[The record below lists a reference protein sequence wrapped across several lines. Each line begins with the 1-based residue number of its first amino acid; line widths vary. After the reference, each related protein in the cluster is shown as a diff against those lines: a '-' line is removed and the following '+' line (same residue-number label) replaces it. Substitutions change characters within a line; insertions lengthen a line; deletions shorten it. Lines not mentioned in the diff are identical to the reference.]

1 MKYKNFTLD
10 QFQID
15 AIESMNKNNSVIVS
29 ASTGTGKTLTADYII
44 DKAIQTNKKVFYTA
58 PIKALSNQKYKDFKK
73 EYGEEKVGLLTGD
86 VTINADAEIIV
97 MTTEIYRNMLL
108 TNDPIV
114 QTISYI
120 VFDEIHFINDIE
132 RGTVWEESIIF
143 SPKHVRFLCL
153 SATIPNAQEF
163 AEWIM
168 SIKEHQVDVVE
179 YNKRA
184 VPLEHLVYEKEA
196 GLTTIKELKEK
207 KDLDKYPDYNY
218 IKGKQKKRRKFS
230 EAATHIDVVK
240 EIKAN
245 QLPAIFFTFSR
256 KACEIKGKELAQTES
271 FTNKKEKVRIIQIF
285 NQHISSEI
293 KQMISCRRLRRILP
307 KGIAFHHAG
316 MLPALKEVVEQ
327 LFAEGLIKILY
338 ATETFAVGINMPAK
352 CVCFNTLQKYDG
364 ISFRYLNTK
373 EYFQMAGR
381 AGRRGIDKKGTSISL
396 INKEM
401 DDVNKIE
408 NLTSKDVEP
417 IISQFKLSINTVIN
431 LLNTYGEEEIN
442 VILKSNFDYFLRTKQ
457 KKQIRIMASW
467 NNKLKNLKKLGYV
480 EENNKLTWKGAF
492 ARFIYSNEIL
502 ISEIFTTD
510 IKDKLSNTE
519 IILTLASIVYEP
531 RRGKRFFNTKM
542 YNQQSQALVN
552 KLNKNKYLAKNFN
565 FKAIN
570 QLAGIIIEWCRG
582 CEFKDLT
589 KQSNLEDGDYIRI
602 FRQIIDFLRQI
613 KKGTHDEELR
623 VKVEECI
630 ELIDRDVVKV
640 EF

>member
-58 PIKALSNQKYKDFKK
+58 PIKALSNQKYKDFKR

-184 VPLEHLVYEKEA
+184 VPLEHLVYEKEL
-196 GLTTIKELKEK
+196 GLTTISKLQEVTKLN
-207 KDLDKYPDYNY
+207 KYPDYDY
-218 IKGKQKKRRKFS
+218 IKGKQKKRRNF
-230 EAATHIDVVK
+230 ADVATHIDVVK
-240 EIKAN
+240 EIKNN

-256 KACEIKGKELAQTES
+256 KACEIKGKELAIKES

-285 NQHISSEI
+285 NQYVNNEI

-316 MLPALKEVVEQ
+316 MLPALKEVVEH
-327 LFAEGLIKILY
+327 LFGEGLIKILY

-381 AGRRGIDKKGTSISL
+381 AGRRGIDKKGTSISI

-401 DDVNKIE
+401 DDIKKIE
-408 NLTSKDVEP
+408 NLTRKDVEP

-467 NNKLKNLKKLGYV
+467 NNKVKNLKKLGYV
-480 EENNKLTWKGAF
+480 EEENKLTWKGAF

-502 ISEIFTTD
+502 ISEIFTGD
-510 IKDKLSNTE
+510 IHEKLSNTE
-519 IILTLASIVYEP
+519 IILTLAAVIYES
-531 RRGKRFFNTKM
+531 RRGKRFFNTKL
-542 YNQQSQALVN
+542 YNQQAQNLVN